1 MHLLCVG
8 HRLEKR
14 LCGAMHLTAL
24 GLPMV
29 ALAMELL
36 HHPFAFIPHSLHRLF
51 QELEQF
57 SRHLLV
63 IAPDPGHHLLSIA
76 SELTSESHKRWS
88 DLAQHLTGIPEQTP
102 NRGGPVLIIRL
113 ELIRH
118 LLEIFRDIHPLSPPS
133 P

>member
-1 MHLLCVG
+1 MCPSSPHLPTRWLCCALGVLPSAKRMHLLCVG

-51 QELEQF
+51 QELEQL

-63 IAPDPGHHLLSIA
+63 IAPESCEHMLS
-76 SELTSESHKRWS
+76 
-88 DLAQHLTGIPEQTP
+88 LAPQLRP
-102 NRGGPVLIIRL
+102 NG
-113 ELIRH
+113 
-118 LLEIFRDIHPLSPPS
+118 S
-133 P
+133 